1 MNLQSQTN
9 LAFITGS
16 GGKIQ
21 KNPLSKTK
29 CVMIV
34 WDLGKLAAVEIFL
47 IKTSLEA
54 QYRFAIPYKGMK
66 SPFHSG
72 DLAS

>member
-1 MNLQSQTN
+1 MALIAGCCLKRLGRIVGSNRDNCQGEINESSISNQLG
-9 LAFITGS
+9 FIIGS

-34 WDLGKLAAVEIFL
+34 WDLGKLAAVEIF
-47 IKTSLEA
+47 
-54 QYRFAIPYKGMK
+54 
-66 SPFHSG
+66 
-72 DLAS
+72 

>member
-1 MNLQSQTN
+1 MGSNRDNCQGEINESSISNQLGV
-9 LAFITGS
+9 ITGS

-34 WDLGKLAAVEIFL
+34 WDLGKLAAIRIF
-47 IKTSLEA
+47 
-54 QYRFAIPYKGMK
+54 
-66 SPFHSG
+66 
-72 DLAS
+72 

>member
-34 WDLGKLAAVEIFL
+34 WDLGKLAAIEIFL

-54 QYRFAIPYKGMK
+54 
-66 SPFHSG
+66 
-72 DLAS
+72 

>member
-1 MNLQSQTN
+1 MGSNRDNCQGEINESSISNQLG
-9 LAFITGS
+9 FITGS

-34 WDLGKLAAVEIFL
+34 WDLGKLAAIEIF
-47 IKTSLEA
+47 
-54 QYRFAIPYKGMK
+54 
-66 SPFHSG
+66 
-72 DLAS
+72 